1 MSITTNDEIETTL
14 IRANKSFQQP
24 DYSRFKMMDENSGY
38 YQMNA
43 NFANQ
48 GSNIF
53 QQQQQKFG
61 LLISKHQPAT
71 KSLTNTSNPYCY
83 NMNNINQQPTITNN
97 FNSTTVSNI
106 SNNDLNML
114 SEFEKSNFL
123 NSLKT
128 LFAIFDTDC
137 KVLIIIFQQQKKTN
151 SKKDHSLS

>member
-1 MSITTNDEIETTL
+1 
-14 IRANKSFQQP
+14 
-24 DYSRFKMMDENSGY
+24 MMDENSGY
-38 YQMNA
+38 YQLSP

-53 QQQQQKFG
+53 QQQQQQKFG

-83 NMNNINQQPTITNN
+83 NMNNSTQQPTITNN

-137 KVLIIIFQQQKKTN
+137 KVLIIIFQKNK
-151 SKKDHSLS
+151 L